1 MSHRPVTTLLA
12 LLLGALAAVT
22 ARAEV
27 FHGEGIEVELV
38 AEVTSVQPGVP
49 FRVGLRLAPEPGWK
63 TYWRNPGGA
72 GLSTRLDWT
81 LPAKVAAGPLQ
92 WPAPEAFDA
101 LGMLSLGYAG
111 EVLLPTRLTPV
122 EELLPGGVVTLRA
135 QANWLACSDVCI
147 PGRATFDLAL
157 PVTAEPP
164 HPDPQW
170 RDLFARN
177 TAQIPGSLPRTAAT
191 FVLVD
196 GRLQLDLVASTSLF
210 AESRTAR
217 FYPLEK
223 RVMALGKP
231 QLVRIEAQRLHLDL
245 PAHRKLTEPPD
256 RLDGVLLVTT
266 ASGEQAYEI
275 SATAPSPSAAVWSS
289 DGLAAAVASE
299 QGGLVQMLLLALA
312 GGLLLNLMPCVFP
325 VLTLKAIN
333 LLECVKVS
341 HHAQRL
347 HGLAYTA
354 GVVLFFVLV
363 AGVLQLLKT
372 TGQSVGWGFQLQAP
386 WFVAVL
392 VYLLFVLGLGFSGLL
407 EIGGRFMGLG
417 ETLAKRGG
425 YLGSFFTGALA
436 AVVASPCTAPFM
448 GTAIA
453 YALLQPALHSLLV
466 FVALGTGMALPFLV
480 LAFVPQFARLLPRP
494 GPWMHVFR
502 QAMAFPLYLTAIWL
516 LWVLGRQTDITAV
529 SLVLG
534 GMLLIVFAIWVRHLD
549 LRGASR
555 WRRVNAAVALG
566 AVVVA
571 FALLSAPA
579 LRPDAVD
586 QARAAAAPEDPFWTT
601 YNRRRFDDLRATGR
615 PVFINI
621 TADWCISCI
630 ANERVALS
638 LPTVR
643 AAFRDKGIVAMKGD
657 WSRGDPELTAILES
671 FGRTGVPLYVLY
683 PAGQRAPRLL
693 PQWLTPMNVLEA
705 LG

>member
-1 MSHRPVTTLLA
+1 MSPRPVTILLA
-12 LLLGALAAVT
+12 LLIGVVT
-22 ARAEV
+22 TVTVRAEV
-27 FHGEGIEVELV
+27 FHGEGVTVELV
-38 AEVTSVQPGVP
+38 AEVVSVQPGSP
-49 FRVGLRLAPEPGWK
+49 FRVGLRLNPEPGWK

-72 GLSTRLDWT
+72 GLPTRLDWT
-81 LPAKVAAGPLQ
+81 LPAGVAAGPLQ

-111 EVLLPTRLTPV
+111 EVLLPTRLTPD

-135 QANWLACSDVCI
+135 QASWLACHDVCV

-157 PVTAEPP
+157 PVTAMPP
-164 HPDPQW
+164 RPDLQW
-170 RDLFARN
+170 RDLFART
-177 TAQIPGSLPRTAAT
+177 TARIPGSLPQTVAT
-191 FVLVD
+191 FDLVE
-196 GRLQLDLVASTSLF
+196 GRLQLDLTASAPLF
-210 AESRTAR
+210 AEGRTAR
-217 FYPLEK
+217 FYPLAK
-223 RVMALGKP
+223 RVMALDQP
-231 QLVRIEAQRLHLDL
+231 QQVRIEAQRLRLDL
-245 PAHRKLTEPPD
+245 PAYRNLTEPPE

-275 SATAPSPSAAVWSS
+275 SATAPSPNPVALPP
-289 DGLAAAVASE
+289 GGIAAAVTGE
-299 QGGLVQMLLLALA
+299 QDGLIKVLLLALA

-363 AGVLQLLKT
+363 AGVLQLVKA
-372 TGQSVGWGFQLQAP
+372 TGQSIGWGFQLQAP

-392 VYLLFVLGLGFSGLL
+392 VYLLFVLGLGFSGML

-417 ETLAKRGG
+417 ETLTKRSGH
-425 YLGSFFTGALA
+425 LGSFFTGALA

-453 YALLQPALHSLLV
+453 YALLQPPLHSLLI
-466 FVALGTGMALPFLV
+466 FATLGTGMALPFLV
-480 LAFVPQFARLLPRP
+480 LAFVPQLARLLPRP
-494 GPWMHVFR
+494 GPWMNVFR

-516 LWVLGRQTDITAV
+516 LWVLGRQTDMTAV

-549 LRGASR
+549 LRGTSR
-555 WRRVNAAVALG
+555 WRRVNATMALG

-571 FALLSAPA
+571 FALLGTSA
-579 LRPDAVD
+579 LRPDAAD
-586 QARAAAAPEDPFWTT
+586 QARAAAAPADPFWAA
-601 YNRRRFDDLRATGR
+601 YDRRRFDELRAAGQ

-638 LPTVR
+638 LPNVR
-643 AAFRDKGIVAMKGD
+643 EAFHDKGIVVMKGD

-683 PAGQRAPRLL
+683 PAGQGAPRLL
-693 PQWLTPMNVLEA
+693 PQWLTPMNVLDA